1 MRELIQVCHYVFCC
15 ISSSRLMFQV
25 HKRTPRWMWLVTAV
39 LGFAINFS
47 LQMLKVFK
55 TRNAIVGVFIC
66 YVSGSQGNA
75 EAATSAGV
83 DGGADLNNIN
93 NDTVQGAAYT

>member
-1 MRELIQVCHYVFCC
+1 
-15 ISSSRLMFQV
+15 MFQV
-25 HKRTPRWMWLVTAV
+25 HKRTPRWPWLVTAV

-75 EAATSAGV
+75 EAATSGGV

>member
-1 MRELIQVCHYVFCC
+1 
-15 ISSSRLMFQV
+15 MFQV
-25 HKRTPRWMWLVTAV
+25 HKRTPRSMWLVTAV

-75 EAATSAGV
+75 EAASSGGVHDGV
-83 DGGADLNNIN
+83 DLSNIN
-93 NDTVQGAAYT
+93 KDTVQGAVYA